1 MVYPAVYGSSN
12 IAREF
17 LFTGDWAASR
27 LRLTT
32 DGPHLRNENREGNRN
47 VIWRMYQRMNVSKS
61 SQVKMIRFDISF
73 LLVNAIFVNTYNFL
87 YEKI

>member
-1 MVYPAVYGSSN
+1 MVYPAVYGPSN
-12 IAREF
+12 VAREF

-47 VIWRMYQRMNVSKS
+47 VIWGKNVSKS

-73 LLVNAIFVNTYNFL
+73 LLVNAIFVNTFNFL